1 MRLGYRVR
9 QFVDKLR
16 FQKPVDEAALGPYLN
31 PAQVRLFRSMSA
43 SEQRHAF
50 DVWRTLQGAGH
61 VEAVLAQAAL
71 LHDVGKT
78 KAHVALAPRIVTVL
92 LQAVHPALLPRLA
105 LDKPGHWR
113 YPFFVLLHHAVYSSE
128 LAAQAGSDA
137 LALQLIRW
145 HQTAPG
151 ESGLDSTGQ
160 ALLSALQAADD
171 EN

>member
-1 MRLGYRVR
+1 
-9 QFVDKLR
+9 
-16 FQKPVDEAALGPYLN
+16 
-31 PAQVRLFRSMSA
+31 MSD

-50 DVWRTLQGAGH
+50 DVWRTLQDAGH
-61 VEAVLAQAAL
+61 AEAALAQAAL

-78 KAHVALAPRIVTVL
+78 KAHVGLVPRIVKVL

-105 LDKPGHWR
+105 LEKPGHWR

-128 LAAQAGSDA
+128 MAAEAGTET

-145 HQTAPG
+145 HQTVPG
-151 ESGLDSTGQ
+151 KSGLDSAGQ
-160 ALLSALQAADD
+160 ALLSALQAADN